1 MEQIPVVV
9 HQQGS
14 HTCGPVFFIFLY
26 LSCFP
31 LSLLKA
37 TSTPANHPFH
47 YIAFL
52 ITVRSS
58 KFIFLESFSPRDFL
72 VSSLTLFFCDL
83 SSKKWALC
91 VSVCVCVNVRACTQ
105 AQFMCVNVNNFQN
118 LTPLSLLRSFCSLS
132 AFLQLCPSSVITSD
146 FWLSV
151 FSSQS
156 LILSVAW
163 HYRYYRYYRHY
174 WNSVLTLLYSTIF
187 LHIAL

>member
-47 YIAFL
+47 YVAFL

-58 KFIFLESFSPRDFL
+58 KCIFLESFSPRDFL

-83 SSKKWALC
+83 SSEKWALC

-156 LILSVAW
+156 LTLSVAW
-163 HYRYYRYYRHY
+163 HYRYYRH
-174 WNSVLTLLYSTIF
+174 LID
-187 LHIAL
+187 

>member
-1 MEQIPVVV
+1 MWKCYFCCLQVEQIPVVV

-37 TSTPANHPFH
+37 TSTLANHPFH

-72 VSSLTLFFCDL
+72 ICSPRDFLVCSLTLFFCDL
-83 SSKKWALC
+83 SPKKWALC
-91 VSVCVCVNVRACTQ
+91 VSVCVCVHVRACTQ
-105 AQFMCVNVNNFQN
+105 AQFVCVNVNNF
-118 LTPLSLLRSFCSLS
+118 
-132 AFLQLCPSSVITSD
+132 
-146 FWLSV
+146 
-151 FSSQS
+151 
-156 LILSVAW
+156 
-163 HYRYYRYYRHY
+163 
-174 WNSVLTLLYSTIF
+174 
-187 LHIAL
+187 